1 MYTKDKTHRV
11 TLRMNDEQY
20 AFVLMNA
27 ETLGCSPSDFLRM
40 VINSSLSAYKH
51 LNEDG
56 KFKAD
61 LAEKIAEV
69 VGREN
74 DKANQYDII

>member
-27 ETLGCSPSDFLRM
+27 EMLDCSPSDFLRM
-40 VINSSLSAYKH
+40 VINTSLSAYKH
-51 LNEDG
+51 MNEDG
-56 KFKAD
+56 KFKED
-61 LAEKIAEV
+61 LAKKVSEV

-74 DKANQYDII
+74 DKTSQHNFV